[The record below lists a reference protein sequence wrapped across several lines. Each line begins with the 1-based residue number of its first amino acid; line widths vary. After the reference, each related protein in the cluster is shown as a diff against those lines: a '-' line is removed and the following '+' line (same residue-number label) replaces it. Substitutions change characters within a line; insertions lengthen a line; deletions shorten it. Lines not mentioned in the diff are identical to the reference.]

1 MTRRTIPITARNNI
15 ASKSHNSMI
24 NGLSSFILIHTE
36 KKIVNVINN
45 FSRQALH
52 ATKINFSHPID
63 NRELIFKATKPKDF
77 LKLEQ
82 VLFEHQSNFC

>member
-1 MTRRTIPITARNNI
+1 MLSKGCPLIGDKVYSKGRNMERN
-15 ASKSHNSMI
+15 
-24 NGLSSFILIHTE
+24 TE

-52 ATKINFSHPID
+52 ATKISFSHPID